1 MKSEILKLIQIASL
15 RDVCYSSSSKR
26 SVLKIP
32 AIILILTMVFQG
44 ISLSA
49 DERLK
54 EFQDEIQSLSEQ
66 LEIIRRNERGVL
78 DELWRLEAERKL
90 LEFEIKAINSRLEK
104 ISEDIHQ
111 RQEKIA
117 EIQQSIILT
126 SNDLYYSIRNL
137 YKLGRLRHYRL
148 IFNAENQEET
158 FQFLK
163 YAEYFA
169 QKDFRL
175 IGKFK
180 KQLKDISMMEKKLS
194 QEESELST
202 SQQNLTVKKNQLMK
216 SEKRSRS
223 LLRSIQE
230 EKEIHQQAREE
241 LINAC
246 HELEN
251 LISSFGELKEEQV
264 FPVLDAS
271 KFKRF
276 FSWPA
281 KGEITT
287 RFGVQKHPRF
297 KTALPHNGI
306 DIEAEF
312 GSDIRASFD
321 GKVVF
326 SEWFKG
332 YGLTVIID
340 HGHDI
345 YSIYAHASAI
355 FVEAGEWI
363 KKGTLIGKVGDSGS
377 LKGPYLYFEI
387 REKGKPTDPLKWLSR
402 R

>member
-1 MKSEILKLIQIASL
+1 MIL
-15 RDVCYSSSSKR
+15 
-26 SVLKIP
+26 
-32 AIILILTMVFQG
+32 FQ
-44 ISLSA
+44 SAPLSG
-49 DERLK
+49 DERIK
-54 EFQDEIQSLSEQ
+54 EFQDEIKSLSEE
-66 LEIIRRNERGVL
+66 LEIIKKNERGVL
-78 DELWRLEAERKL
+78 DELWGLEAEKRL
-90 LEFEIKAINSRLEK
+90 LEVEIKATNSRLGQ
-104 ISEDIHQ
+104 ISEDIQ
-111 RQEKIA
+111 QSREKIA
-117 EIQQSIILT
+117 DVHENILLT
-126 SNDLYYSIRNL
+126 SDDLSQSIRNL

-148 IFNAENQEET
+148 IFIAENQTET
-158 FQFLK
+158 IQFFK

-169 QKDFRL
+169 KKDFKL

-180 KQLKDISMMEKKLS
+180 KQLEDISAIENQLA
-194 QEESELST
+194 QEESDLSAAG
-202 SQQNLTVKKNQLMK
+202 QKLTDKKKQLIK
-216 SEKRSRS
+216 SERRSRS

-230 EKEIHQQAREE
+230 EKEIHHQAREE

-246 HELEN
+246 QELEK
-251 LISSFGELKEEQV
+251 LIESFGELKKEQL
-264 FPVLDAS
+264 FPVLNAS
-271 KFKRF
+271 KFRRF

-281 KGEITT
+281 KGEIST

-297 KTALPHNGI
+297 KTAIPHNGI

-321 GKVVF
+321 GKIVF

-355 FVEAGEWI
+355 FVEAGEWV
-363 KKGTLIGKVGDSGS
+363 KKGTLMGKVGDSGS